1 MSQELASSES
11 RPQSAAMGNSRPQSA
26 EQELS
31 LQQRFEQMRAR
42 KQAAAARVKA
52 AENAR
57 ARGPRPEAAKEVLRE
72 KFVTQVRSYVGTPY
86 SAARNPEEVVGD
98 LESSEEAAPLFLDCC
113 GLVRRALLDLKED
126 FGFEIGP
133 WNQSY
138 LYDTL
143 PTALTDTSQLKPGD
157 VIFWSAT
164 YDNPERKP
172 HKHDLVH
179 VEVFLGGEA
188 TIGSRFEG
196 PGLIKGTPGVYMFD
210 TYKSFTGHQAHNY
223 KLHFRSIDA
232 WLDGICVNHCKTCSW
247 CEPGPKKMVG
257 GATRAP
263 GAPITFCAPT
273 KSSRERKVAV
283 PVGNGIELN
292 VRCR

>member
-1 MSQELASSES
+1 MEEATGES
-11 RPQSAAMGNSRPQSA
+11 RPRSASSGSRPDTA
-26 EQELS
+26 EPELT
-31 LQQRFEQMRAR
+31 LQQRFEQMRLR
-42 KQAAAARVKA
+42 KQAAAARIKA
-52 AENAR
+52 AEKAR
-57 ARGPRPEAAKEVLRE
+57 TRGPRPEAAKAALRE

-86 SAARNPEEVVGD
+86 SAARNPEEVEDVSD
-98 LESSEEAAPLFLDCC
+98 NSEQVAPLFLDCC

-138 LYDTL
+138 LHDTL
-143 PTALTDTSQLKPGD
+143 PDTVASASELKPGD
-157 VIFWSAT
+157 LIFWSAT

-179 VEVFLGGEA
+179 VEVFVGGAEGES
-188 TIGSRFEG
+188 TIGSRYEG

-210 TYKSFTGHQAHNY
+210 TYKSFTGHHAHDH
-223 KLHFRSIDA
+223 KLHFRSIDS

-247 CEPGPKKMVG
+247 CEPGSKKSVG
-257 GATRAP
+257 AARAP
-263 GAPITFCAPT
+263 GAPLTFCAPT
-273 KSSRERKVAV
+273 KSSRERTVAV
-283 PVGNGIELN
+283 PVGNGVELN